1 MLLWHSRLVF
11 LNMKKIVNCVRC
23 LSVSLFVSFVSC
35 SSSDDSVVEVTSNY
49 ITACASGV
57 QQTSK
62 DSYPL
67 KCWTES
73 LASTKDKSGNVTS
86 YCKKTISDKCCEETF
101 DKGVTVAG
109 SPNVHAYE
117 DETVSFLNYWA
128 KSNGQC
134 TGGESGA
141 YQCAAFVQQFYSDRF
156 KHNFRACWGT
166 AEKALSN
173 IDGTGT
179 DCLDKQVSDDFQS
192 GKDPV
197 FVFKSDQTD
206 WRGLSEEPRIG
217 DALVFSGGGAGHI
230 VIATKTDL
238 QPNGDLWID
247 IIEQNVANL
256 SSYGP
261 IGSGASCYHRVLVG
275 TKDGSGSWN
284 VGSGIGYQY
293 TGFIRHNLAGI
304 YPDIG
309 WHVDGMSQKFR
320 DAYLKIANDS
330 VLKKS
335 LGWAFSD
342 SQGSPFVHRVRN
354 IELQNF
360 KNTNPENRFGTDG
373 ETALVVSP
381 NINAAGPK
389 SVHLLKEGFWGAYK
403 CIPGSDGKAMGGAEY
418 LGAPQSEEIQ
428 GQIDGNCQVIPN
440 AGDDIPK
447 VTYQLFENGCMWWWK
462 DEVDSKVH
470 VHLYSGTLIDA
481 DKATACGLKVENNPP
496 SADCSNDCKPGTQ
509 QCLGSSQIQ
518 ICGHPGSDSCYHWL
532 TLNCASGTS
541 CVNNSCVSSTSS
553 TVSIASA
560 STGGAA
566 SFGGSASTG
575 GSTLVGVKNCTQ
587 SARRCPSNSNQY
599 QICILDTYSG
609 AMDWMSFDCASGQ
622 TCQANTGICGIST
635 VTSVSTGGSTSIGG
649 ASSVII
655 SSGGGS
661 SLGGSSSQGGSQTT
675 VNVNVAGGGQ
685 AVSIASASSGG
696 AVSTSSS
703 NSSSTGGAGLTTSI
717 LSSDLLHMHYAG
729 PITGKYILKGW
740 WNALSSITST
750 WDDAFSSRGCVDANI
765 TDNLFDCDILI
776 PSGVQDVLFQ
786 INLPDGRYWGDM
798 SYDPTGG
805 KGAMIGT
812 LTLSKGSMTLNY
824 EMKANP
830 EGSLYS
836 MGHLPVVP

>member
-1 MLLWHSRLVF
+1 
-11 LNMKKIVNCVRC
+11 MKYVK
-23 LSVSLFVSFVSC
+23 LF
-35 SSSDDSVVEVTSNY
+35 
-49 ITACASGV
+49 SGV
-57 QQTSK
+57 AVYLSSACSEAPFSSNDDHVVVGQDALVCNPENSDECCFKSQEDCVDVSTGVLYFYGTPVA
-62 DSYPL
+62 DYL
-67 KCWTES
+67 GY
-73 LASTKDKSGNVTS
+73 LAR
-86 YCKKTISDKCCEETF
+86 
-101 DKGVTVAG
+101 
-109 SPNVHAYE
+109 
-117 DETVSFLNYWA
+117 
-128 KSNGQC
+128 SNGSC
-134 TGGESGA
+134 TGGNSGT
-141 YQCAAFVQQFYSDRF
+141 YQCAQFAKNFYISRLAHTGKEKSFTQQWSVYNDEAKCYLNVALS
-156 KHNFRACWGT
+156 
-166 AEKALSN
+166 AEKSYLPKDDPLFVFRLINASWNGLQEAPRDTDILVFEN
-173 IDGTGT
+173 GVAGHFVVAKKPELQTDGT
-179 DCLDKQVSDDFQS
+179 L
-192 GKDPV
+192 
-197 FVFKSDQTD
+197 
-206 WRGLSEEPRIG
+206 RI
-217 DALVFSGGGAGHI
+217 
-230 VIATKTDL
+230 
-238 QPNGDLWID
+238 P
-247 IIEQNVANL
+247 IIEENVARL
-256 SSYGP
+256 RDYGP
-261 IGSGASCYHRVLVG
+261 GGYCHHRVLLAE
-275 TKDGSGSWN
+275 KSDDGKWTID
-284 VGSGIGYQY
+284 SGIGASFKY
-293 TGFIRHNLAGI
+293 TGFIRHNLTGI

-309 WHVDGMSQKFR
+309 WHDDGMSQRFR

-342 SQGSPFVHRVRN
+342 SEGSPFVHRVRN

-360 KNTNPENRFGTDG
+360 KNTNPDNRYGTDG

-381 NINAAGPK
+381 NIHAAGPK

-553 TVSIASA
+553 TVNIASA

-566 SFGGSASTG
+566 SFGGSTSTG

-609 AMDWMSFDCASGQ
+609 ATDWMSFDCASGQ

-830 EGSLYS
+830 EGSLYF
-836 MGHLPVVP
+836 MGYLPVVP